1 MPLNSKRMNRREFIE
16 NMALAGIAVSWQ
28 SCSSAS
34 EGQGE
39 SVNTPTFLIISG
51 WQTVNIGDIAH
62 TPGLLVL
69 LEKWYPG
76 SKFYLWPKSVEGYG
90 VEAMLKANFP
100 NLTLLPGTAGQK
112 DISLTPQMQQIFEE
126 SDMLIHGSGP
136 GVMGREKLQL
146 WIDNTDKPFGIMG
159 TTVQSVWPE
168 LKAILQKSSFT
179 LTRETHS
186 LQVLKEAGLPTKN
199 TSFFPDATFNIQ
211 LSDASAANQFLQEN
225 ELEENGFIC
234 IVPRLRYSPYH
245 KIHDYIQ
252 WGEEK
257 IKEVTEHNNKY
268 KEADHAKLREVIT
281 RWVEATGKKVLVC
294 PEMTYQVD
302 IMDELLIDPLPEEI
316 RQNVVKHPYW
326 ITDKAAS
333 VYKKAFAVVSMECHS
348 PIIAMANQ
356 TPGFYIRQK
365 EDTIKGQMYYD
376 LKLND
381 WVFEIDETKGEEIY
395 ERLGQLWQNPT
406 LAQDKITTA
415 FRIVNRQN
423 EEAKGWIQKILSQ
436 T

>member
-1 MPLNSKRMNRREFIE
+1 MDRRKFTEL
-16 NMALAGIAVSWQ
+16 MALAGIAISWQ
-28 SCSSAS
+28 GCSANS

-39 SVNTPTFLIISG
+39 AVEAPTFLIISG

-69 LEKWYPG
+69 LREWYPRA
-76 SKFYLWPKSVEGYG
+76 KFYLWPKSVEGYG
-90 VEAMLKANFP
+90 VPEMLKANFP
-100 NLTLLPGTAGQK
+100 NLTILPGTAGK
-112 DISLTPQMQQIFEE
+112 TEIVLTPQLQKVFEE
-126 SDMLIHGSGP
+126 ADMLIHGSGP
-136 GVMGREKLQL
+136 SVMGWEKLQR
-146 WIDNTDKPFGIMG
+146 WQEKTNKPFGIMG

-168 LKAILQKSSFT
+168 LKSVLEKSSFT
-179 LTRETHS
+179 LVRETRS
-186 LQVLKEAGLPTKN
+186 LEVLKEAGLPTEN
-199 TSFFPDATFNIQ
+199 TGFFPDATFNIQ
-211 LSDASAANQFLQEN
+211 LSDSSAAEQFLQEN
-225 ELEENGFIC
+225 ELEEKAFIC

-252 WGEEK
+252 WSEEK
-257 IKEVTEHNNKY
+257 IQEVTEHNDKY
-268 KEADHAKLREVIT
+268 KEADHAKLREVMT

-333 VYKKAFAVVSMECHS
+333 VYQKAFAVVSMECHS

-381 WVFEIDETKGEEIY
+381 WVFEMDETHGAEIY
-395 ERLGQLWQNPT
+395 ERLDQLWQNPD
-406 LAQDKITTA
+406 LAQKKIATA
-415 FRIVNRQN
+415 FQIVDQQN
-423 EEAKGWIQKILSQ
+423 KEAAKWIQKTLSQ